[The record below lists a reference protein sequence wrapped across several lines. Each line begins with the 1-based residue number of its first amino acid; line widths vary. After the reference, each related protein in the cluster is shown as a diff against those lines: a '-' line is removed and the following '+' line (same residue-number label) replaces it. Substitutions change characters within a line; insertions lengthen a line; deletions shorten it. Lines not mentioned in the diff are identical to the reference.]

1 MKWVYLIGGEPGYLR
16 DLGNSLGELTTTE
29 P

>member
-1 MKWVYLIGGEPGYLR
+1 MKWVYLIGGTPGYLR
-16 DLGNSLGELTTTE
+16 DLGNSLAELTTIE

>member
-1 MKWVYLIGGEPGYLR
+1 MKWAFLIGGELSYLR
-16 DLGNSLGELTTTE
+16 DLGNSLGELTTIE